1 MKLRQVAGLLI
12 AAQMLCA
19 ASALAQGDYKAEA
32 AGAPAS
38 PELPKALQ
46 DALQTTGVR
55 LVHAQGAAV
64 CALWLRKS
72 IPTRQDAGG
81 SGDVLYKGLATGTL
95 VGVVEFPKGGSDF
108 RGQSIKGGFY
118 TLRYALIPQDGN
130 HMGVSQYRD
139 FLLLGPLAQD
149 KDIDKQLSLEEVVKL
164 SRQASGTGHPS
175 VLSLGPP
182 AGANSFPAVFKD
194 DQGHWLVLVKASGKS
209 AGGEQEF
216 PLAIVLVGKA
226 EA

>member
-1 MKLRQVAGLLI
+1 MKLHRVAGLLI

-19 ASALAQGDYKAEA
+19 ASALAQGEYKTEPV
-32 AGAPAS
+32 GAPSSAD
-38 PELPKALQ
+38 LPKALQ
-46 DALQTTGVR
+46 DALRTTGVR
-55 LVHAQGAAV
+55 LVDAQGTPV
-64 CALWLRKS
+64 CELWLRKS
-72 IPTRQDAGG
+72 IPTRQDTGG
-81 SGDVLYKGLATGTL
+81 SGDVLYKTLNMGTL
-95 VGVVEFPKGGSDF
+95 VGVLEFPKGGSDF
-108 RGQSIKGGFY
+108 RGQSIKSGFY

-139 FLLLGPLAQD
+139 FLLLGPVAQD
-149 KDIDKQLSLEEVVKL
+149 KDIDKQLSYEELVKL
-164 SRQASGTGHPS
+164 SRQASGTGHPA

-194 DQGHWLVLVKASGKS
+194 DQGHWLVIVKASGKS